1 MKQILT
7 LRRAL
12 ALLGCAVAA
21 ASAHAQQFVL
31 VNKQARF
38 VQTGATTV
46 TADPQGAFE
55 FLSEF
60 EGTATNPPPPNTIA
74 LPNGAGTR
82 ALVYNSNEQSWRFQQ
97 FFPSQAALTTAFPNG
112 TYQLTMGTRTVA
124 VPFSGDL
131 YPTAP
136 VATLSTG
143 TFTNGSLVV
152 DRTVPLTIT
161 IAFPTNYLAGF
172 SHLGI
177 NVSGTSNNSG
187 DLGASNSE
195 DPVPFTRTPLSFTV
209 PANTFA
215 AGGSYVIEL
224 ETNRIVTLDTTS
236 APGFFIVA
244 AYSAMTKINVVV
256 TGTAAAPNFIQQPAS
271 QTVTAGST
279 VVFSAAANGATSFQ
293 WRRDNVAIPGA
304 NGPLLVLSGGSVV
317 AGNYSVV
324 AFNSIGQTTSQ
335 TANLFVSN
343 TTDIGRLINLSILTS
358 VRTAGDNFTLGYV
371 VGGAGTTGAKPLV
384 IRAAGPSL
392 GALGVPGTL
401 ADPRMELFAGS
412 TSTLVN
418 DNWGGAAAVTN
429 AMASV
434 GAFAFPIATSLDAA
448 VTANITTRDNS
459 VKVSATG
466 TGTGTVIAE
475 VYDATPAGTFTAAT
489 PRLLNVSVLKNIE
502 TGGSM
507 TAGFVLRGSSARTV
521 LIRAIG
527 PGLTAAFGIPGT
539 MADPTITLFAGSNQ
553 IGFNDNWGGSGA
565 ISSTALGVGAFAI
578 ADVNSRDAMILR
590 TLNGGDYSVQ
600 VSGVGGGGGQVIVEV
615 YEVP

>member
-1 MKQILT
+1 ML
-7 LRRAL
+7 
-12 ALLGCAVAA
+12 
-21 ASAHAQQFVL
+21 
-31 VNKQARF
+31 KQARF
-38 VQTGATTV
+38 IQTGPTTV
-46 TADPQGAFE
+46 DPDGANAFRFIAE
-55 FLSEF
+55 ID
-60 EGTATNPPPPNTIA
+60 GTATNPAPPVNFT
-74 LPNGAGTR
+74 LPNNGGVRNLTFS
-82 ALVYNSNEQSWRFQQ
+82 SNNGWQFEQSFAT
-97 FFPSQAALTTAFPNG
+97 QAALTAAFPNG
-112 TYQLTMGTRTVA
+112 TYQYTFGGRTVS
-124 VPFSGDL
+124 VPFTGDL
-131 YPTAP
+131 FPAAP
-136 VATLSTG
+136 VATLSAG
-143 TFTNGSLVV
+143 TFVNGSLVV

-161 IAFPTNYLAGF
+161 IAFTQNYLAGF

-177 NVSGTSNNSG
+177 DVSGSGSGSNLNIG
-187 DLGASNSE
+187 DSNE
-195 DPVPFTRTPLSFTV
+195 KDAVRFTRTPLSFTV
-209 PANTFA
+209 PANTFL
-215 AGGSYVIEL
+215 AGNTYTINLSADRA
-224 ETNRIVTLDTTS
+224 TTLDSTS
-236 APGFFIVA
+236 APGFFVVA
-244 AYSAMTKINVVV
+244 AYSAQTKINVVV
-256 TGTAAAPNFIQQPAS
+256 SGTAAAPNFIQQPAS

-279 VVFSAAANGATSFQ
+279 VVFSAVANGATSFQ
-293 WRRDNVAIPGA
+293 WRRNNVAIPGA
-304 NGPLLVLSGGSVV
+304 TGPLLVLSGGSVV

-324 AFNSIGQTTSQ
+324 AFNSIGPTTSQ

-343 TTDIGRLINLSILTS
+343 TTDVGRLINLSILTS

-371 VGGAGTTGAKPLV
+371 VGGAGTTGSKPLV

-392 GALGVPGTL
+392 GALGVGGTL

-418 DNWGGAAAVTN
+418 DNWGGVAATAT
-429 AMASV
+429 AMANV
-434 GAFAFPIATSLDAA
+434 GAFPFLNATSLDAA

-459 VKVSATG
+459 VRVTGTG

-507 TAGFVLRGSSARTV
+507 TAGFVLRGSTGRTV

-553 IGFNDNWGGSGA
+553 IGFNDNWGGSQS
-565 ISSTALGVGAFAI
+565 ISSTGLGVGAFAI
-578 ADVNSRDAMILR
+578 TDVNSRDAMILR
-590 TLNGGDYSVQ
+590 TLSGGDYSVQ